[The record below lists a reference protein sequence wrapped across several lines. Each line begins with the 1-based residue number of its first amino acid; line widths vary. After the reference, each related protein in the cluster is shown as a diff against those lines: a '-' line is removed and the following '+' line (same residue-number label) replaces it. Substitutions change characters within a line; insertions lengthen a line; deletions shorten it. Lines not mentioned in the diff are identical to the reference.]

1 MLQLRLGLGCMSRK
15 ATYLQEPQLGFFKV
29 KEKQKE
35 EAGNAYRSG
44 PLKKQSA
51 GES

>member
-1 MLQLRLGLGCMSRK
+1 MWDWIRFSNLQTTGTTIR
-15 ATYLQEPQLGFFKV
+15 FFKV